1 MMRVIIIFYFFYICF
16 SSYNS
21 KSQYLDYSQ
30 YYASPLSLNPALTG
44 IGEYGRFGVNYRNQ
58 WPSIS
63 KGYQTFSSWMDYNFE
78 ENNNNI
84 GLILS
89 RSQEGFAGLNSNFIG
104 VNFANE
110 ISINYNLFIRGGI
123 QLSYTN
129 KSISF
134 NNLIFGDQLSEAGI
148 INNISLESLNFK
160 DRIGFLDLGIGIL
173 TYSNKFWAGASIFN
187 VLEPNIS
194 FSNSEENIAKLFSF
208 HGGYSLVLKNSER
221 GLKNTLIFPSINYR
235 RIKKFNQL
243 DIGTNIY
250 FNPMTIGFYYR
261 GIPLKKFNEITSH
274 ESIILLTGLQYD
286 NFNISYSYDYSISK
300 LKNFSGGSHE
310 ISLLFRFNFLGKKL
324 PPRAV
329 RILSCPVPN
338 F

>member
-1 MMRVIIIFYFFYICF
+1 MMRAIIIFYFFCICF

-89 RSQEGFAGLNSNFIG
+89 RSQEGFADLNSNFIG

-129 KSISF
+129 KNISF

-173 TYSNKFWAGASIFN
+173 TYSNKFWAGASVFN

-194 FSNSEENIAKLFSF
+194 FSNSEENF
-208 HGGYSLVLKNSER
+208 
-221 GLKNTLIFPSINYR
+221 
-235 RIKKFNQL
+235 
-243 DIGTNIY
+243 
-250 FNPMTIGFYYR
+250 
-261 GIPLKKFNEITSH
+261 
-274 ESIILLTGLQYD
+274 
-286 NFNISYSYDYSISK
+286 
-300 LKNFSGGSHE
+300 
-310 ISLLFRFNFLGKKL
+310 
-324 PPRAV
+324 
-329 RILSCPVPN
+329 
-338 F
+338 

>member
-1 MMRVIIIFYFFYICF
+1 MMIPRMIFYFFCVYF
-16 SSYNS
+16 LSYNS

-30 YYASPLSLNPALTG
+30 YYASPLSLNPALAG

-63 KGYQTFSSWMDYNFE
+63 NGYQTFSSWMDYNFE
-78 ENNNNI
+78 GNNNNV
-84 GLILS
+84 GVILS
-89 RSQEGFAGLNSNFIG
+89 RTQEGFASLNSNFIG
-104 VNFANE
+104 FNFANE

-129 KSISF
+129 KNISF
-134 NNLIFGDQLSEAGI
+134 DNLIFGDQLSEAGI
-148 INNISLESLNFK
+148 INNISLESLNFQ

-173 TYSNKFWAGASIFN
+173 TYSNKFWVGTSIFN
-187 VLEPNIS
+187 ILEPNIS
-194 FSNSEENIAKLFSF
+194 FSDSDENISKLFTL
-208 HGGYSLVLKNSER
+208 HGGYSFILTNSDR
-221 GLKNTLIFPSINYR
+221 GMKNTLILPSINYR
-235 RIKKFNQL
+235 RMKKFSQL
-243 DIGTNIY
+243 DIGSNVY
-250 FNPMTIGFYYR
+250 FNPLTIGFYYR
-261 GIPLKKFNEITSH
+261 GIPIKKFNQIISH
-274 ESIILLTGLQYD
+274 ESIIFLSGLQYD
-286 NFNISYSYDYSISK
+286 NFNVSYSYDHSISK

-324 PPRAV
+324 PPREV